1 MLKPLRL
8 PRVVVRVGDPGG
20 TRTGNGNMKI
30 WLRNGTTALIA
41 LAFATSVSGSQV
53 VREFRGTQNTTTAA
67 FTVEAP
73 WILDW
78 RLDGDYD
85 QLVALQITLVDAR
98 TGRHIGQVKQVKRK
112 SNGVRLFDTSGT
124 FQFRVSGTL
133 ARWTLKVEQLT
144 PEEAKLYTPVK
155 PPSYWD

>member
-1 MLKPLRL
+1 MKTLLK
-8 PRVVVRVGDPGG
+8 
-20 TRTGNGNMKI
+20 TGAA
-30 WLRNGTTALIA
+30 ALIS
-41 LAFATSVSGSQV
+41 LAFASSVSGSQL
-53 VREFRGTQNTTTAA
+53 VREFHGSTNTTTAA

-85 QLVALQITLVDAR
+85 QLIALQITLVDAR
-98 TGRHIGQVKQVKRK
+98 TGRHLGQVKQVKRK
-112 SNGVRLFDTSGT
+112 SNGVRMFDTSGT
-124 FQFRVSGTL
+124 YQFRVSGTL

-144 PEEAKLYTPVK
+144 PEEAKQYTSVK

>member
-1 MLKPLRL
+1 MKTFLKI
-8 PRVVVRVGDPGG
+8 G
-20 TRTGNGNMKI
+20 TAVLVSLAATG
-30 WLRNGTTALIA
+30 
-41 LAFATSVSGSQV
+41 SVNGSQL
-53 VREFRGTQNTTTAA
+53 VREFHGTTNTTTAP

-85 QLVALQITLVDAR
+85 QLIALQITLVDAR
-98 TGRHIGQVKQVKRK
+98 TGRHLGQVKQVKRK
-112 SNGVRLFDTSGT
+112 SNGVRMFDTSGT
-124 FQFRVSGTL
+124 YQFRVSGTL

-144 PEEAKLYTPVK
+144 PEEAKQYTPVK